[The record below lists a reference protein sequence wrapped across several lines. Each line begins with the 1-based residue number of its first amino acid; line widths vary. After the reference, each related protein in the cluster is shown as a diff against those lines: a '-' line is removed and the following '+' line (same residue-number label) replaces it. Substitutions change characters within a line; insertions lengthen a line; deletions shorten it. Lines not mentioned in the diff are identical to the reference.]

1 MNFNKSG
8 NPSKDLEFIRNI
20 SKKINRKL
28 SQSPKPVDSTID
40 KLTLEELQDLSKI
53 TGLADFMLTK
63 YEDKK
68 ETKSI
73 LEYFVSI
80 IRETAESI
88 DQVDDEVAELIITS
102 EDSINKIKQMH
113 SNISDKYDF
122 EKQDVLTHEDE
133 DENSSNNLTKV
144 PIEINSNEYLEN
156 SPEKGAQ
163 VI

>member
-8 NPSKDLEFIRNI
+8 NLSKDLEFIRTI
-20 SKKINRKL
+20 SKKIDRKI
-28 SQSPKPVDSTID
+28 SQSPRSLDSKID

-53 TGLADFMLTK
+53 AGLADFMLAK

-73 LEYFVSI
+73 LESFVSI
-80 IRETAESI
+80 IHDTAESI
-88 DQVDDEVAELIITS
+88 DQVDDEVAELIINS

-122 EKQDVLTHEDE
+122 EKQESLSHENE
-133 DENSSNNLTKV
+133 DKNSSNNLTKV

-156 SPEKGAQ
+156 STGKDAQ